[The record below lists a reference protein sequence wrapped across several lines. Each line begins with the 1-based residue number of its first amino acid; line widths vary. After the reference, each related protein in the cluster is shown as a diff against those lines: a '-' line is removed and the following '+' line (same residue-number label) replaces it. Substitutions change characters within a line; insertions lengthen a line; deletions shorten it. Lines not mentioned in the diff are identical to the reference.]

1 MSLKCSVF
9 GHKFGDPEVERE
21 REEQGSEVVIT
32 ITETETCGRC
42 GETRVVSENKE
53 VTTLETPSD
62 IVADDLGDADEAET
76 TEEGESPAPDTPAG
90 AGDDDAEL
98 ITDTEESEQFETDPE
113 PAPSGGVADPAT
125 GTDPEDDDAVILDE
139 EEDGEERAPGEWPQE
154 EEDGDED
161 GEDDERAETGARE
174 PGQWPQEGQ
183 ESEEDDWSPSTDS
196 QDLRPIEEEQPD
208 VEPTGTA
215 VTVPEGEFHCPECEF
230 TTPVESSS
238 LRAGDFCPECH
249 RGALAHQPEE

>member
-42 GETRVVSENKE
+42 GKTRVVSENKE

-62 IVADDLGDADEAET
+62 IVAEDLGDDDGAET
-76 TEEGESPAPDTPAG
+76 TAEGETPAPDTPAD

-98 ITDTEESEQFETDPE
+98 ITETEASEQFETEPE

-139 EEDGEERAPGEWPQE
+139 EDGEERAPGEWPQE
-154 EEDGDED
+154 EDGDGDEE
-161 GEDDERAETGARE
+161 GDERAETGERE
-174 PGQWPQEGQ
+174 PGAWPQEDDDAG
-183 ESEEDDWSPSTDS
+183 DDWSPSTDS

-215 VTVPEGEFHCPECEF
+215 VTVPEGEFHCPECGF
-230 TTPVESSS
+230 TTQVEASS